1 MSSESKKEEKV
12 SQQTATN
19 NSSNIDNA
27 LLQDFLGKVMSDL
40 GGAFGAVLV
49 YVGDKLG
56 LYKAMAEAQE
66 EGVGVGSMTSEEL
79 ASKTGTVERCVREW
93 LANQAA
99 GGYIKYDSITRKY
112 SLPKEHAMVL
122 VDENSTVY
130 MMGGFQA
137 TSAYFRETSKII
149 EAFRTG
155 KGLSWADHDPELY
168 QASARFYKPVYIAN
182 LVSSWVPSLDA
193 GKVEKKLKEGGAIVA
208 DVGCGHGVTT
218 IMMAKAYPSC
228 KFVGFDNHP
237 PSIERA
243 RQLSGEGKGEGLSKE
258 QIRFE
263 VASATD
269 YPTNI
274 KYDLI
279 AFFDCL
285 HDMGDP
291 VGAASHALMSLKP
304 DGVAMIVE
312 PFANDRF
319 EDNLNLVGRLFYAA
333 STMACVPSSLASN
346 GPALGAQAGE
356 AKIAQVVKAGGFR
369 HFRRCYQTQFNL
381 VYEAKA

>member
-1 MSSESKKEEKV
+1 MRSESKKEA
-12 SQQTATN
+12 SRYTASN
-19 NSSNIDNA
+19 NTLNIDNA

-40 GGAFGAVLV
+40 GGAYSAVLV
-49 YVGDKLG
+49 YVGEKLG

-66 EGVGVGSMTSEEL
+66 AGVVGSMTSEEL
-79 ASKTGTVERCVREW
+79 ASKTGTVERCIREW

-99 GGYIKYDSITRKY
+99 GGYIKYDAPTQKY

-130 MMGGFQA
+130 SMGGFQA
-137 TSAYFRETSKII
+137 TSAYFRETPKII

-168 QASARFYKPVYIAN
+168 QGSERFYKPVYVAN
-182 LVSSWVPSLDA
+182 LLSSWIPSLDA
-193 GKVEKKLKEGGAIVA
+193 GKVEEKLKRGGAFVA
-208 DVGCGHGVTT
+208 DVGCGHGLTT

-228 KFVGFDNHP
+228 KFVGYDNHT

-243 RQLSGEGKGEGLSKE
+243 RQLARQEGKEGGLNEE

-263 VASATD
+263 VASASD
-269 YPTNI
+269 YPSEN

-291 VGAASHALMSLKP
+291 VGAASHALKSLKKP
-304 DGVAMIVE
+304 DGVVMIVE
-312 PFANDRF
+312 PFANDKV
-319 EDNLNLVGRLFYAA
+319 EDNLNPVGRLFFAA
-333 STMACVPSSLASN
+333 SSMACVPSSLASN

-356 AKIAQVVKAGGFR
+356 AKIAEVVKAAGFR
-369 HFRRCYQTQFNL
+369 HFRRAAQTQFNL